1 MVKST
6 RCTWCG
12 DDPLYVRYHDLE
24 WGVPTRDRNALFELL
39 ALEGMQ
45 AGLSWITVLR
55 KRRHLRG
62 AMFALCPETVARFG
76 PRDRARL
83 LADAGVIRHPGKLD
97 AIQINAERF
106 LEIDREDDAVEFLW
120 SFVGGRP
127 IVNSWHSSGEI
138 PATTPIAEAM
148 SRGLKARGFK
158 FVGPTI
164 CYAFMQASGM
174 VNDHIAGCFRHPQC
188 NEPDAKRCVVA

>member
-1 MVKST
+1 MVKKT

-12 DDPLYVRYHDLE
+12 DDPLYVRYHDVE
-24 WGVPTRDRNALFELL
+24 WGVPTRERNALFELL

-62 AMFALCPETVARFG
+62 AMFAFCPETVARLG
-76 PRDRARL
+76 ARDRSRL
-83 LADAGVIRHPGKLD
+83 LADPGVIRHRGKLD
-97 AIQINAERF
+97 AVQINAERF
-106 LEIDREDDAVEFLW
+106 LELDRDGGAVEFLW
-120 SFVGGRP
+120 SFVGDRP
-127 IVNSWHSSGEI
+127 IVNRWRASKQI
-138 PATTPIAEAM
+138 PAITPAAEAM
-148 SRGLKARGFK
+148 SRALKQKGFK

-174 VNDHIAGCFRHPQC
+174 VNDHLTSCFRHPQVGA
-188 NEPDAKRCVVA
+188 PDAKRCVVA